1 MSVLLSFTQLL
12 ETVGDLEV
20 AVIDGNVPAMSSIL
34 PVETKFEKKVVDE
47 EFATTVW
54 ERPSLEIKDS
64 RVWMF
69 GKKCERLGMDQWMF
83 DEILSCCQGY
93 RIYMTYFVE
102 VVENRERSVSE
113 IPIRPTKPREKT
125 MTFPTEKNV
134 GREFS
139 VKQCVFEPNKKPK
152 GELVVLHVKYRKL
165 GTHEWRWGNYLY
177 KFV

>member
-64 RVWMF
+64 
-69 GKKCERLGMDQWMF
+69 
-83 DEILSCCQGY
+83 
-93 RIYMTYFVE
+93 
-102 VVENRERSVSE
+102 VSGCSG
-113 IPIRPTKPREKT
+113 
-125 MTFPTEKNV
+125 KNV
-134 GREFS
+134 SGSGWTSGCLTRF
-139 VKQCVFEPNKKPK
+139 CR
-152 GELVVLHVKYRKL
+152 VVRV
-165 GTHEWRWGNYLY
+165 T
-177 KFV
+177 VST